1 MSQFGEVY
9 VELDASVVNN
19 SISTLSISGDIG
31 EDVEG
36 GESVITVWLL
46 WTYDEV
52 TGNGGFTNLDWY
64 FYETPLSSNFE
75 NENVFKNYLVEHKP
89 KELDAYL
96 GSWDKNEKI
105 TFIENNPRLKMS
117 CVDFR

>member
-31 EDVEG
+31 EEVEG

-46 WTYDEV
+46 WTYDEA
-52 TGNGGFTNLDWY
+52 TGDGGFTNLGWY
-64 FYETPLSSNFE
+64 FNETPLSSRFA
-75 NENVFKNYLVEHKP
+75 NENDFKNYLVEQKP
-89 KELDAYL
+89 KELDDYL
-96 GSWDKNEKI
+96 GSWDKNQKI
-105 TFIENNPRLKMS
+105 TFIDNHPGLKLY